1 MSGTPTLLP
10 YCKRDELIFQL
21 SRVTVD
27 SVMFKKLSDGAG
39 LTLRRAQLDVTERF
53 CSIRSF
59 SGLTGHSSLCI

>member
-21 SRVTVD
+21 FRVTVD
-27 SVMFKKLSDGAG
+27 AVIFKKVSDVAR

-53 CSIRSF
+53 CSF
-59 SGLTGHSSLCI
+59 H